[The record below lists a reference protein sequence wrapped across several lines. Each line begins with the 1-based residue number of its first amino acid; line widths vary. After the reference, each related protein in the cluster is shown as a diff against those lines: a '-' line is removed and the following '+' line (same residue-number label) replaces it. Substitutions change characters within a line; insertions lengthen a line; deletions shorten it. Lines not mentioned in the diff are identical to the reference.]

1 MENDMDDIKKDS
13 NNQEKPSFFSM
24 RSPTLDALSATVKS
38 WIDSAKAKKEDGDDL
53 DAMFTK
59 PSSKKQ
65 SNPSKTDAVIAS
77 NNRADKGASRSI
89 EMEEI
94 DVSETPSK
102 QDVSKETV
110 SDDSVKDHDGFD
122 ANQDDVIEDVSEKKD
137 AIQSDTEASLSSETS
152 VQGAMNPAEEDF
164 NKEESV
170 SSDSLGDSSD
180 LEDTNTDD
188 IIEESS
194 DSADIDMNVD
204 DDSVSDSR
212 VISNTIFKP
221 NSVLGNLDDQVLKSF
236 SRKSL
241 TKKEDPLL

>member
-1 MENDMDDIKKDS
+1 M
-13 NNQEKPSFFSM
+13 
-24 RSPTLDALSATVKS
+24 
-38 WIDSAKAKKEDGDDL
+38 
-53 DAMFTK
+53 
-59 PSSKKQ
+59 
-65 SNPSKTDAVIAS
+65 
-77 NNRADKGASRSI
+77 
-89 EMEEI
+89 
-94 DVSETPSK
+94 
-102 QDVSKETV
+102 
-110 SDDSVKDHDGFD
+110 
-122 ANQDDVIEDVSEKKD
+122 IEDVSEKKD

-204 DDSVSDSR
+204 DDSVSDSC